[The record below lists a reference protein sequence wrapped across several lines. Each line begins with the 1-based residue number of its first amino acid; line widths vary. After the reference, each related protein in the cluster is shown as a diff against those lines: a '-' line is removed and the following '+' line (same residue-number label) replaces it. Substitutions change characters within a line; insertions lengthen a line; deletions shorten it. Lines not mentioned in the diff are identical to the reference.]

1 MGLRACAG
9 CSKGAAHWLWHT
21 KKKNHKLSDVLSSL
35 NLNNNNSFCE
45 MTDANRST
53 MSPPMLSILLV
64 GIIALKSTP
73 YLSVFVVPFGVTALC
88 VLAFLAGVVIFV
100 DRYTR
105 KELRQSCEATEHL
118 CELSKG
124 VPPSAQSLEDFDRI
138 SNEMG
143 LSSLWKKEIQ
153 GNEKVFKILLTG
165 VTGYVG
171 KAFLFQLLREISNA
185 EKDAKKK
192 LPHKVYVMARG
203 NARKN
208 LSAATRLSMIR
219 DEAMF
224 APYKEQ
230 WDAVVMAAESGDLQE
245 ENCGMSSETLKMLKA
260 AELTHIVHCA
270 ADVNFNRPIPE
281 AAGMNIS
288 PALKLQKMSKEWPT
302 CTRFVHC
309 STCFINPECGSDDN
323 PLPEKLYSLG
333 KYDPQDIYDSMRG
346 DQELALKVK
355 KEFDFPNNYCFT
367 KCVAEHLVAR
377 NNDDEKVELRIVRPA
392 IVGPAWLL
400 PKRGWNGDKPSTI
413 SGVFLLWGTRVIR
426 FAPVVTSPMPVIPVD
441 VVAACIVNAMVAPPT
456 DKVADKYPLSV
467 RNIIWSNQSPKQ
479 FMSGLRMAK
488 SAIHAAMSIGHFTTT
503 EASVSYML
511 LDLVVKIPFLF
522 SFLHAVFNL
531 GPLYLLK
538 FVCWVVKTAGI
549 KSVLEKVPVVQ
560 LFKFSDM
567 LNLYKPFMGRV
578 YKFASTIDVPETFDN
593 DCYVA
598 GLITA
603 THSFWVKMF
612 PGTVQDLRFLELLPK
627 GRLDFWWA
635 MTQPSQTFQN
645 KMVGFLACKILR
657 ATCSSAEFDFHSAD
671 EVLHLMVQL
680 EKSMASQK
688 HSLCFASTRKSVLD
702 FILVKFLAFNL
713 SAMGFDIPTVLSKT
727 EFEDAALSE
736 KLDAVS
742 RNYDRHASVAAFM
755 ERTGPSKKLNATA
768 VQKIAKMA
776 NVDDVIMIPTCMEH
790 QGLNDSEVLLQ
801 TVRTNSDVGLND
813 MVSLYWKICVLKQA
827 KPVSLGDVRISF
839 GSPFELQA
847 NSDAEKVVQK
857 VYSELD
863 RVSSASS

>member
-1 MGLRACAG
+1 
-9 CSKGAAHWLWHT
+9 
-21 KKKNHKLSDVLSSL
+21 
-35 NLNNNNSFCE
+35 

-64 GIIALKSTP
+64 GIIALKSSP

-88 VLAFLAGVVIFV
+88 VFAFLAGVVVFV

-124 VPPSAQSLEDFDRI
+124 IPPSAQSLEDFDRI

-143 LSSLWKKEIQ
+143 LSALWKKEIQ
-153 GNEKVFKILLTG
+153 GNENVFKILLTG

-171 KAFLFQLLREISNA
+171 KAFLFQLLREIANA

-219 DEAMF
+219 DEPMF

-230 WDAVVMAAESGDLQE
+230 WDAIVMAAESGDLQD
-245 ENCGMSSETLKMLKA
+245 ENCGMSSETLDMLKA
-260 AELTHIVHCA
+260 AKLTHIVHCA

-309 STCFINPECGSDDN
+309 STCFINPECGSEDN
-323 PLPEKLYSLG
+323 PLPEQLYSLG

-441 VVAACIVNAMVAPPT
+441 VVAACIVNAMVAPSVK
-456 DKVADKYPLSV
+456 KVADKYPLSV
-467 RNIIWSNQSPKQ
+467 RNIIWSHKSPKQ

-727 EFEDAALSE
+727 EFEDAALSK
-736 KLDAVS
+736 KLDVVS

-755 ERTGPSKKLNATA
+755 ERTGLSKKLNATA
-768 VQKIAKMA
+768 VQKIAQMA

-790 QGLNDSEVLLQ
+790 QGLNDSEVILQ
-801 TVRTNSDVGLND
+801 TVRTNSDVGLKD

-847 NSDAEKVVQK
+847 TSDAEKVVQK

>member
-1 MGLRACAG
+1 M
-9 CSKGAAHWLWHT
+9 
-21 KKKNHKLSDVLSSL
+21 
-35 NLNNNNSFCE
+35 
-45 MTDANRST
+45 
-53 MSPPMLSILLV
+53 PPHMLSILLV
-64 GIIALKSTP
+64 AIIALKSTP
-73 YLSVFVVPFGVTALC
+73 YLSVFVVPLGVTGLC
-88 VLAFLAGVVIFV
+88 VLAFLACVVIFV

-105 KELRQSCEATEHL
+105 KDLRKIGEASEHL

-124 VPPSAQSLEDFDRI
+124 VPPSAQSLDDLDKI
-138 SNEMG
+138 SNQIG
-143 LSSLWKKEIQ
+143 LSTLWKNEIQ
-153 GNEKVFKILLTG
+153 ANEKVFKILLTG

-171 KAFLFQLLREISNA
+171 KAFLFQLLREIATA
-185 EKDAKKK
+185 EKDGKKK

-203 NARKN
+203 NTRKN
-208 LSAATRLSMIR
+208 LSAADRLVMIR
-219 DEAMF
+219 DEPMF

-230 WDAVVMAAESGDLQE
+230 WDAVVMAAESGDLQD
-245 ENCGMSSETLKMLKA
+245 ENCGMSGETLQMLKA

-270 ADVNFNRPIPE
+270 ADVNFNRPIPQ

-288 PALKLQKMSKEWPT
+288 PALKLQKMAKEWPS

-309 STCFINPECGSDDN
+309 STCFINPECGSEES
-323 PLPEKLYSLG
+323 PLPEQLYSLG
-333 KYDPQDIYDSMRG
+333 KYDPQEIYDSMLG
-346 DQELALKVK
+346 DLKLALKVK

-426 FAPVVTSPMPVIPVD
+426 FAPVVNSPMPVIPVD
-441 VVAACIVNAMVAPPT
+441 VVAACIVNAMIAPPAK
-456 DKVADKYPLSV
+456 KVAEKYPLSV
-467 RNIIWSNQSPKQ
+467 RNLIWSHKSPKQ
-479 FMSGLRMAK
+479 FMSGMRMAK
-488 SAIHAAMSIGHFTTT
+488 SAIHAATSIGHFTTT
-503 EASVSYML
+503 EASVSYLL
-511 LDLVVKIPFLF
+511 LDLVAKIPSLF
-522 SFLHAVFNL
+522 GFLHAIFNL

-567 LNLYKPFMGRV
+567 LNLYKPFMGRE
-578 YKFASTIDVPETFDN
+578 YKFASTIDVPETFNN

-612 PGTVQDLRFLELLPK
+612 PGTVQDLQFLELLPK

-635 MTQPSQTFQN
+635 MTQPSQSFQD

-671 EVLHLMVQL
+671 EVLRLMVEL
-680 EKSMASQK
+680 EKTASSQK

-713 SAMGFDIPTVLSKT
+713 SALGFDVPTVLSKT
-727 EFEDAALSE
+727 EFQDPGLSK
-736 KLDAVS
+736 KLDTLS
-742 RNYDRHASVAAFM
+742 RNYDRHASVAVFM
-755 ERTGPSKKLNATA
+755 ERTVPSKKLNATA
-768 VQKIAKMA
+768 IKNIAQMA
-776 NVDDVIMIPTCMEH
+776 NVDDVTMIPTCMEH

-801 TVRTNSDVGLND
+801 SVRSNSNVGLSD
-813 MVSLYWKICVLKQA
+813 MISLYWKICVLKQA

-839 GSPFELQA
+839 GTPFSLR
-847 NSDAEKVVQK
+847 SDVNADTVVQK
-857 VYSELD
+857 LFSELD
-863 RVSSASS
+863 RVSCASS